1 MCGMVGDGG
10 KRTGVKAQDF
20 ELNDAAAAADATEIA
35 RISARSAGKVTKTKV
50 QVFSKFPL
58 WVFYHVDN
66 DEKISGFLRLRGIL
80 LLSAKENSYSLY

>member
-20 ELNDAAAAADATEIA
+20 ELNDATEIA